1 MMKLRFLLPL
11 LAAAFSGGASAATDY
26 PTGYAKCV
34 QVGATCNLSGT
45 ANVAFGKSGVFTY
58 ASLTGPFVCSAA
70 LFPANT
76 YSANA
81 SSWCSLPTGSA
92 TSSASSS
99 SVASSVTSSVS
110 SSVTST
116 SSSSAASATGGGQ
129 SSSWAGSSATA
140 TDARAQTGASTP
152 LPDARYG
159 TRTYSAPVLVDGKH
173 SPSNYRAAPALPVWQ
188 FATVD
193 PTAGKLSFERATAPA
208 SGWHTWSRKGKVIVT
223 GGAAAATNRVYTV
236 FNGQQLVAALKEAG
250 NEPKIIRVIGHIDL
264 RWSANNTV
272 FKEYTSYED
281 QKYGGSISI
290 PSNTTLVGVND
301 AQGRAARITGT
312 TVLIGQEWSTT
323 GAILSAAC
331 GTTKA
336 SVDPEADYKAWI
348 GCGKDP
354 EDYPTWTRNIIIR
367 NLQIEAPW
375 DVNPEDSANA
385 YADAMTVSRAQNIYI
400 DHVSMSDGDTPD
412 SMASDTRHDGLLD
425 VVRGADYV
433 TITNSYFNKHH
444 KTTLIGNGDSGRAWS
459 DEGRLH
465 VTLSNNFWDRMGSRL
480 PLNRFGQVH
489 MYNNYIYGRTDSAA
503 PDDLKFDGGPDPRYH
518 SNMILEN
525 MYFEI
530 TALSTDSWCGKAI
543 LDGKDPIGFR
553 SAGHLLLSDKGGNTV
568 AQGWDG
574 QCGRAAPSGA
584 DVWYP
589 PYGYATKATVDVPAY
604 VRANSGAGKIK

>member
-1 MMKLRFLLPL
+1 MKLRFLVPL
-11 LAAAFSGGASAATDY
+11 LAAAFAGGAHAATDY
-26 PTGYAKCV
+26 PNNYTKCA
-34 QVGATCNLSGT
+34 QVGSVCNLSGT
-45 ANVAFGKSGVFTY
+45 ANVAFGKSGAFTY
-58 ASLTGPFVCSAA
+58 AILTGPFTCAPA
-70 LFPANT
+70 LFPGT
-76 YSANA
+76 TLTSG
-81 SSWCSLPTGSA
+81 WCSLPTGTA
-92 TSSASSS
+92 SSSSSS
-99 SVASSVTSSVS
+99 SVASSSSS
-110 SSVTST
+110 SSVTSG
-116 SSSSAASATGGGQ
+116 SSSSAASSSAASATGGG
-129 SSSWAGSSATA
+129 SASSWAGSSATA

-159 TRTYSAPVLVDGKH
+159 TRTLSAPVLVDGKH
-173 SPSNYRAAPALPVWQ
+173 SPSNYRAAPVLPTWQ

-193 PTAGKLSFERATAPA
+193 PTAGQLTFERAAAPT
-208 SGWHTWSRKGKVIVT
+208 SNGWHTWSRKGKVIVT

-250 NEPKIIRVIGHIDL
+250 NEPKIVRVIGHIDL

-272 FKEYTSYED
+272 FQEYTSYED

-312 TVLIGQEWSTT
+312 TVLIGQEWATT
-323 GAILSAAC
+323 GAILTAAC

-336 SVDPEADYKAWI
+336 SVDAESDYKTWV

-367 NLQIEAPW
+367 NLQIDAPW

-385 YADAMTVSRAQNIYI
+385 YADAMTVSRAQNIFI
-400 DHVSMSDGDTPD
+400 DHLSMSDGDTPD
-412 SMASDTRHDGLLD
+412 SLDTSITRHDGLLD

-489 MYNNYIYGRTDSAA
+489 MFNNYIYGLTDGSAPA
-503 PDDLKFDGGPDPRYH
+503 DFKFDGGPDPRYR

-530 TALSTDSWCGKAI
+530 TQLATDSWCGKAI
-543 LDGKDPIGFR
+543 LDGKQFIGFR
-553 SAGHLLLSDKGGNTV
+553 SAGHLMLSNKGGNTV

-574 QCGRAAPSGA
+574 QCSRATPSGA

-589 PYGYATKATVDVPAY
+589 PYAYTTKATVNVPAF
-604 VRANSGAGKIK
+604 VKANAGAGKIK